1 MPEWLFSAVTVAGVI
16 IFLGPGLAILFGG
29 LPDRT
34 GVMLLA
40 IGSPATFVI
49 ALAEWAALGAPI
61 EFALIQA
68 ATSAAVIASLLGIGV
83 HDARLR
89 GLITVAALWLVVVL
103 VPVAFVTFDVVD
115 GWIYVTLGTIDYGG
129 ACQLGL
135 CLGVMGLVLA
145 ILVRRRSTP
154 ALSISVQGAVRR
166 SRRSFVIAT
175 ALGLVGWIALSAGAE
190 LAIDQTTVP
199 VLTNTLA
206 GAIAG
211 AIGWSIA
218 EAIRVHRVG
227 LTQIVSGM
235 TAGVLVTLPTSPWL
249 MPVAAATL
257 AILAGILG
265 SLTLAVL
272 RRAGFGEWSSIPAIC
287 LVPALFGM
295 LATGLVE
302 NGIGF
307 IYAGQPGIFLNQ
319 LSGSALVLGYAAI
332 VTVAIVIVVDRTVG
346 LFKREAREVSSVVP
360 NEG

>member
-1 MPEWLFSAVTVAGVI
+1 MSEWIFSAVTVAGVLI
-16 IFLGPGLAILFGG
+16 LLGPGLAILFGG
-29 LPDRT
+29 LPDRR
-34 GVMLLA
+34 GVALLA
-40 IGSPATFVI
+40 IGSAATFVI
-49 ALAEWAALGAPI
+49 AIAEWAALGAPI
-61 EFALIQA
+61 DLVFIQA
-68 ATSAAVIASLLGIGV
+68 ATSAAVIAALLGIGV
-83 HDARLR
+83 HYARLR
-89 GLITVAALWLVVVL
+89 GLITVAALWLVLVL

-129 ACQLGL
+129 ACQVGL
-135 CLGVMGLVLA
+135 SLGVIGLVLS
-145 ILVRRRSTP
+145 ILSRSRSKP
-154 ALSISVQGAVRR
+154 AQQAVRR
-166 SRRSFVIAT
+166 NTWSLVTAT
-175 ALGLVGWIALSAGAE
+175 ILGLAGWIALSAGAE
-190 LAIDQTTVP
+190 LAIDQTTIP

-227 LTQIVSGM
+227 LVGLVSGM

-249 MPVAAATL
+249 VPVAAATL

-265 SLTLAVL
+265 SLTLAGL
-272 RRAGFGEWSSIPAIC
+272 RRAGFGEWSSILAIC

-319 LSGSALVLGYAAI
+319 LSGSALVMGYATI
-332 VTVAIVIVVDRTVG
+332 MTVAIVVVVDRTVG
-346 LFKREAREVSSVVP
+346 FFKREAREASPVVP
-360 NEG
+360 HER